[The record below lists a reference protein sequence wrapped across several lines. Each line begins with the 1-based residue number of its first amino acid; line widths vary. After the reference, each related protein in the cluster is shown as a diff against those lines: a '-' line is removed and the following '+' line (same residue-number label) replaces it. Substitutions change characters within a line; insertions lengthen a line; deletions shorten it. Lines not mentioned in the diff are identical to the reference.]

1 MLSIWS
7 SVAFLAP
14 PRTVTLVWD
23 DVTLNMPSAAE
34 CCKPAA
40 ECCKP
45 SGKCQGISHCLQSGH
60 PEKKNETKLTLDQEL
75 LLRHPARKRIGP
87 IA

>member
-14 PRTVTLVWD
+14 PRTVTLVRD

-34 CCKPAA
+34 CCKP
-40 ECCKP
+40 
-45 SGKCQGISHCLQSGH
+45 SGKCQGISHIVWRVVTL
-60 PEKKNETKLTLDQEL
+60 KKNETKLTLDQEL